1 MLHRKVLEQRDS
13 VYEKI
18 SQYLQL
24 KSVIQSLQVPFL
36 FQCCWSLETK
46 MRPQLSLE
54 EEHSFISP
62 TEGLLVLNE
71 ADTTGGH
78 PSLIHGCLLKGLCDG
93 TFTLVCL

>member
-1 MLHRKVLEQRDS
+1 
-13 VYEKI
+13 
-18 SQYLQL
+18 
-24 KSVIQSLQVPFL
+24 
-36 FQCCWSLETK
+36 

-93 TFTLVCL
+93 TFTLVYL